1 LGHRIGIPNE
11 SMAIHPIEKSFCTST
26 EAARLLGVSVA
37 TVQLWTESGLLVAW
51 KTEGGHRRIQR
62 ASVDSLLYRNAGI
75 AAIAAPD
82 APASSPRRN
91 LKVVAVDDDI
101 NLLRLY
107 AVRIQ
112 AWSEQVQLQ
121 TFDNAY
127 SALLAVGRQSPD
139 LLLMDLHMP
148 DLDGFAMLKI
158 LHLAPEMRA
167 TRTVVVS
174 GLDADSIAARGGL
187 PPGIE
192 MLPKPVPFDRLEAI
206 GQTLLQTR
214 QAAPALPS
222 SLFKAAP

>member
-1 LGHRIGIPNE
+1 
-11 SMAIHPIEKSFCTST
+11 MASHPIEKSFCTST

-37 TVQLWTESGLLVAW
+37 TVQLWTERGRLVAW

-62 ASVDSLLYRNAGI
+62 ASVDSLLYRNTAI
-75 AAIAAPD
+75 QALATSDAA
-82 APASSPRRN
+82 ASSPRRN
-91 LKVVAVDDDI
+91 LKVVAVDDDV

-112 AWSEQVQLQ
+112 AWSAQVQLQ

-127 SALLAVGRQSPD
+127 SALLAVGRQTPD

-158 LHLAPEMRA
+158 LHMAPEMQA

-174 GLDADSIAARGGL
+174 GMDAGSIAAQGGL
-187 PPGIE
+187 PAGIE
-192 MLPKPVPFDRLEAI
+192 ILPKPVPFDRLEAI
-206 GQTLLQTR
+206 GRTLLQTR
-214 QAAPALPS
+214 QAVTALPLS
-222 SLFKAAP
+222 ISKATP